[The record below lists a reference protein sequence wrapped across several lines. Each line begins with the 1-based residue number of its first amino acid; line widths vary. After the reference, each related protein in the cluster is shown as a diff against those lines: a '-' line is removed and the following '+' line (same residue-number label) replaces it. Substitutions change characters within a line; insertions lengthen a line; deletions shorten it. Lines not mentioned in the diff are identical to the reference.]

1 MRADRP
7 QAVQIE
13 KDAGV
18 AALEFAL
25 LLPLLMILVV
35 GVIVIGH
42 GLVTRYILSSA
53 AYDAART
60 CALARAPTAGCARAI
75 VNSRIGSASKWCRS
89 LNVSVNNA
97 AAPGYPAVTALE
109 VRADCAYTGV
119 IGTSGFASKQ
129 GLSIAQVRARAVM
142 PY

>member
-1 MRADRP
+1 
-7 QAVQIE
+7 
-13 KDAGV
+13 V